1 MKTEALLTPLYL
13 NSLKPMTKEY
23 TVHDVQCPG
32 LGLRVQPGGARSW
45 VMSERVNGRQ
55 KRITI
60 GTWPDLS
67 PEAARAVFYTR
78 KSEQAVQP
86 PQPTER
92 KVTSATLPFVT
103 LAAVF
108 MKDRAAGFKP
118 SSIGPFKAYLEAQLL
133 PSFGNKPVGEITPAD
148 VATWF
153 HAYSRDRPGGA
164 NQALG
169 HFVTILNWGK
179 DAGHL
184 PHDLPNPAGPIRKNR
199 PAARGRMLNF
209 DQIKALAQ
217 VLDRPTTKYWMA
229 AQAIRL
235 ILLTGCRRGEIP
247 SLKWSDVKRSRLALR
262 DAKTGPREVMLSA
275 PAVETLTKL
284 KRRTG
289 NSVFVFP
296 SDKSASGHIE
306 SVAASWATFRD
317 RAGIPDDIRIH
328 DLRHTYASHA
338 ILSGESLPTTGRLL
352 GHASARST
360 KRYAHLDGSTLAK
373 AAEAVSKEIDRLMRQ
388 G

>member
-13 NSLKPMTKEY
+13 NSLVPMAKEY

-32 LGLRVQPGGARSW
+32 LGLRVQPGGTRSW
-45 VMSERVNGRQ
+45 VTSDRVNGRQ
-55 KRITI
+55 KRTTL
-60 GTWPDLS
+60 GTWPELS
-67 PEAARAVFYTR
+67 PEAARAAFYAR
-78 KSEQAVQP
+78 KAEQAVQLP
-86 PQPTER
+86 NPSEM
-92 KVTSATLPFVT
+92 KATSATIPFAS
-103 LAAVF
+103 LAARF
-108 MKDRAAGFKP
+108 MKERATAFKP
-118 SSIGPFKAYLEAQLL
+118 SSVGPFKAYLEAQLL
-133 PSFGNKPVGEITPAD
+133 PTFGNKPVGEITPAD
-148 VATWF
+148 VANWF

-179 DAGHL
+179 SAGHL

-199 PAARGRMLNF
+199 RAARGRMLNF

-217 VLDRPTTKYWMA
+217 VLDRPTYKYWMA

-235 ILLTGCRRGEIP
+235 ILLTGCRRGEIL

-262 DAKTGPREVMLSA
+262 DAKTGPREVLLSA
-275 PAVETLTKL
+275 PAIETLAKL
-284 KRRTG
+284 KRRTV
-289 NSVFVFP
+289 NSVYVFP
-296 SDKSASGHIE
+296 SEKSASGHIE
-306 SVAASWATFRD
+306 SVAASWATFRE
-317 RAGIPDDIRIH
+317 RAGISDDIRIH

-352 GHASARST
+352 GHTSARTT
-360 KRYAHLDGSTLAK
+360 KRYAHLDGSTLVK
-373 AAEAVSKEIDRLMRQ
+373 AAEAVSKEIDRLMRE